1 MVCHFLPTLQIG
13 GPIFTAEQAD
23 VLRGKGRS
31 VEQMKWDYEDEG
43 TRLNMCVNG
52 TLDFVFLLF
61 HFYYFSD
68 DMFKTLPL
76 EISSAASYLIDN
88 QVAAASSSSH

>member
-13 GPIFTAEQAD
+13 GPIFTAEQTD
-23 VLRGKGRS
+23 MLRGKGRS

-43 TRLNMCVNG
+43 TRWLNMCVNG
-52 TLDFVFLLF
+52 TLDFSFS
-61 HFYYFSD
+61 YFSSD

-76 EISSAASYLIDN
+76 EISSAASCLIDR
-88 QVAAASSSSH
+88 